1 MLSRREG
8 LSDIKEMPD
17 HSEQGGY
24 FGAAA
29 RKKVV
34 GSIRPGWKSPWSY
47 EEAGSQGEAVLGT
60 IYSGRLLYS
69 SFRR

>member
-17 HSEQGGY
+17 HAEQGGY

-34 GSIRPGWKSPWSY
+34 ESIRPGWKITMVLQ
-47 EEAGSQGEAVLGT
+47 GSRKARERQ
-60 IYSGRLLYS
+60 Y
-69 SFRR
+69 